1 MAYSISSDGNGDKT
15 FRVWTE
21 IHDERW
27 VEAFSCLPATLKLSY
42 LQYLLLLHTFLLY
55 QSPEKNTGCS
65 LAIFSQ
71 KCTIK
76 TQIALMFLA
85 TVHKN
90 TNSLFSLR
98 HRDTAF
104 LHSSN
109 LHTTW
114 QQATRHHAV
123 SFFIRLL
130 GSQTPWDLS
139 ASKRWL
145 DILSKQ
151 GARGRERIH

>member
-1 MAYSISSDGNGDKT
+1 M
-15 FRVWTE
+15 
-21 IHDERW
+21 
-27 VEAFSCLPATLKLSY
+27 EAFSCLPATLKLSY

-55 QSPEKNTGCS
+55 QIPEKNTGCS

-76 TQIALMFLA
+76 TQIARMFLA

-104 LHSSN
+104 LYSSN

-114 QQATRHHAV
+114 QQAPRHHAV

-130 GSQTPWDLS
+130 VSQIPCDLS
-139 ASKRWL
+139 ASGRWL
-145 DILSKQ
+145 DMLSQQGEVRPESEFIKQ
-151 GARGRERIH
+151 DAHGNWRENEDAVDGGKIGGKK